1 MFMYLGYRGK
11 VNAKTETDY
20 EKILKKEMTVYEVEG
35 VKGKH
40 ISLIYSYLMAI
51 RPTS

>member
-1 MFMYLGYRGK
+1 MYLGYRGK

-35 VKGKH
+35 VKWKTHFADLQLLDGD
-40 ISLIYSYLMAI
+40 
-51 RPTS
+51 